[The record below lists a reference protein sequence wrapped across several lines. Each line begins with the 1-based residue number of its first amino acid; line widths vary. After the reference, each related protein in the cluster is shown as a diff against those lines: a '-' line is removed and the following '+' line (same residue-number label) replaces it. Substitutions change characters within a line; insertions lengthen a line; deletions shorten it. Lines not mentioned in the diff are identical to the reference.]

1 MTTTTL
7 TTRVT
12 PAVRNRLNVIATQ
25 EHRSISQQVA
35 LILDEF
41 LKTQTTPGQR
51 TDKTAPISSDV
62 QTPQFYPSTL
72 DHA

>member
-41 LKTQTTPGQR
+41 LKTQTLSLKNYG
-51 TDKTAPISSDV
+51 
-62 QTPQFYPSTL
+62 Y
-72 DHA
+72 